1 MDFGVQNPWPR
12 SWRAPTMNVISI
24 HIPYWIERQRVF
36 YWESRLFFWA
46 QLAQLSDWAD
56 ATDPWLQ
63 VACDYWDHGHHS
75 GTCIA
80 GICWNHICFLE
91 LFEFLELPG
100 FRRWRPRRIVWA
112 TYSVLWHIQHLW
124 TCAQRFRMVHR
135 KHQWSHKAVGSRLEM
150 KKPEFIFN
158 VIEQAFLDFNCLSPK
173 MGTLNPRVYY
183 HHHAR
188 WNGNCGVCTVSGQ
201 THLPSCA
208 CLLRLSGAASKAS
221 KEPVSWS
228 PVRVDELRTLL
239 GSSHQCRASNI
250 KFIQVGVWKAPP
262 WLLGCRGST
271 KVLPWSRTP
280 CSVHCTGCNA
290 VLPKPCKETQA
301 RDSRGG
307 LCFQWHELPPVGS
320 KAWANE

>member
-1 MDFGVQNPWPR
+1 MGKNMVINFWILEYKTLGPEVGYG
-12 SWRAPTMNVISI
+12 APTMNVISI
-24 HIPYWIERQRVF
+24 HIPDWIERQPVF
-36 YWESRLFFWA
+36 YWESCLFFWA

-80 GICWNHICFLE
+80 GICWSQICFLE
-91 LFEFLELPG
+91 LLEFLELPG

-112 TYSVLWHIQHLW
+112 TYSVLWHIQHLR

-173 MGTLNPRVYY
+173 MGTLNPRVY

-208 CLLRLSGAASKAS
+208 CLLRLSGAASKAKS

-228 PVRVDELRTLL
+228 PVVPTNAEHPT
-239 GSSHQCRASNI
+239 
-250 KFIQVGVWKAPP
+250 QVHSGRC
-262 WLLGCRGST
+262 LES
-271 KVLPWSRTP
+271 TP
-280 CSVHCTGCNA
+280 CKAASM
-290 VLPKPCKETQA
+290 
-301 RDSRGG
+301 SRFNKGAP
-307 LCFQWHELPPVGS
+307 L
-320 KAWANE
+320 K

>member
-1 MDFGVQNPWPR
+1 
-12 SWRAPTMNVISI
+12 
-24 HIPYWIERQRVF
+24 VF

-250 KFIQVGVWKAPP
+250 KFIQVGVWKAHH
-262 WLLGCRGST
+262 GCFDVEVQQRCSLEVEPLAVST
-271 KVLPWSRTP
+271 VPVVMQSFPNRARRPKQGTAVGAYVSNGMSYRQWEAKPGPMSRRSHSQNWMMVFICRNP
-280 CSVHCTGCNA
+280 
-290 VLPKPCKETQA
+290 
-301 RDSRGG
+301 R
-307 LCFQWHELPPVGS
+307 
-320 KAWANE
+320 